1 MRGNAFIVFI
11 GAAILFLASCG
22 RTATIHMR
30 DGSTIEGKIVRSD
43 ESSIYV
49 AEVEKCP
56 KKTRRFRST
65 KICFHD
71 EVPVLRQEI
80 RDIDHPGDVSA
91 SIGLPLAAVA
101 GGYSLALYS
110 KSQDCEGD
118 DCWGPGIAMAIIG
131 LPCAIV
137 AVVGLINGIYGTVVW
152 SSSYKA
158 AKPPEP
164 SGPTISPVALT
175 DGEQT
180 YYGVGLSWS
189 W

>member
-1 MRGNAFIVFI
+1 MRVLMVVSMV
-11 GAAILFLASCG
+11 LFLASCG

-56 KKTRRFRST
+56 EKKRKMRPK

-80 RDIDHPGDVSA
+80 RDIDHPGGVSA
-91 SIGLPLAAVA
+91 SIGLTLAAVA

-110 KSQDCEGD
+110 KSQDCDGD
-118 DCWGPGIAMAIIG
+118 DCWGHGFAMAVIG

-137 AVVGLINGIYGTVVW
+137 AVIGLLNGIYGIVVW
-152 SSSYKA
+152 SSSHKA
-158 AKPPEP
+158 AKPPET
-164 SGPTISPVALT
+164 SGPAISPVAIT

-180 YYGVGLSWS
+180 YYGVGLRWV